1 MSTLRRMRPAGVV
14 SGAAIGVI
22 AALSA
27 CSGDP
32 TATVTPVT
40 PAPTASAI
48 PPPTV
53 ATVGTIHR
61 QRTLEAERKVEVR
74 VTATSEPRGIVT
86 SVSMTS
92 PYFSSSGTVPTN
104 VLLID
109 GDESRLRV
117 PLGAPV
123 CPAGEGQ
130 TVATVEVRAKEG
142 VTLAATKVQL
152 DDAVLAEINA
162 EECAAKVATDA
173 AQPAFTTAADA
184 WVTEGVE
191 ASTEVTLT
199 RGPSDAAATLTGLSG
214 NVIFTLEPV
223 EGALPVTLAPGQ
235 ESVTVPVT
243 VRASRCDAHAFAE
256 SKKTYVFP
264 AWVDIDGREIAVE
277 YTATGAAEDRLY
289 ELFAACGEGNDSSSI
304 GGQ

>member
-1 MSTLRRMRPAGVV
+1 MRPAGVV
-14 SGAAIGVI
+14 CATAIAVI
-22 AALSA
+22 AAISA
-27 CSGDP
+27 CAGDP
-32 TATVTPVT
+32 DAEVTAGTPG
-40 PAPTASAI
+40 ATASAI

-123 CPAGEGQ
+123 CPAGEGE
-130 TVATVEVRAKEG
+130 TIATVEVRAKEG
-142 VTLAATKVQL
+142 VTLAATQVRL
-152 DDAVLAEINA
+152 SDAVLAEINA

-173 AQPAFTTAADA
+173 AQPALSTAADA

-191 ASTEVTLT
+191 ASTQVTLT

-214 NVIFTLEPV
+214 NIIFTLEPA
-223 EGALPVTLAPGQ
+223 EGALPVTLAPEE

-243 VRASRCDAHAFAE
+243 VRATRCDAHAFAE

-264 AWVDIDGREIAVE
+264 AWIEVDGEEIAVE
-277 YTATGAAEDRLY
+277 YTATGAVEDRLY
-289 ELFAACGEGNDSSSI
+289 ALFSACGEGNDSRSI